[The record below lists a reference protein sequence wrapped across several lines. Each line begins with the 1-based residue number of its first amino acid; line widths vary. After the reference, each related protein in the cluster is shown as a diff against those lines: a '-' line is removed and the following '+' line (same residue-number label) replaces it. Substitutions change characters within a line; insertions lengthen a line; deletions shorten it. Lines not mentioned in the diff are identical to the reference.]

1 MLKRKEVD
9 YLNALNR
16 QYREAKEK
24 IENRDKFIEHQQKEL
39 EKIKD
44 ENLRY
49 YMFKLTIENILNGK
63 RKPEEIIDKIKK
75 ELLSLR

>member
-1 MLKRKEVD
+1 MFNTKKEVE

-24 IENRDKFIEHQQKEL
+24 IENRDKFIEQQQKEL
-39 EKIKD
+39 DDYKD
-44 ENLRY
+44 VMLAIENLV
-49 YMFKLTIENILNGK
+49 NGK
-63 RKPEEIIDKIKK
+63 RKPEDIVNRIKK